1 METDSPP
8 SFRQGLPV
16 YTVSRLNQ
24 EVRGLLE
31 GRLGRVWVEGEI
43 GNLSQPS
50 SGHIYFTL
58 KDARA
63 QVRCALFRGA
73 RRLCCAVTDGMQVL
87 VGARVSLYE
96 GRGDFQLIVEQ
107 MEDAGEGALRRAFEA
122 LKSALAAEGLF
133 DARHKKPL
141 PSVVRRIGVVT
152 SPDGAVWHDIVT
164 TLRRRFPAIAVLLYP
179 VPVQGRDAGTAIAR
193 MLDLAN
199 ERRDCDVLLLARG
212 GGSLEDLWCFNE
224 EIVARAIFRSQLPVV
239 AGIGHETDTT
249 IADWVADLRA
259 PTPTAAAELLSPD
272 QVLWRRRHAEA
283 RHRLQRLLERTL
295 RERVQRFDDLK
306 RRLVTQPLR
315 GLPEKRLK
323 VAALAR
329 RLIMA
334 LPVYPARARA
344 RLQALGQ
351 RLERRS
357 PLTRLHVYRVRLTLL
372 PGRLSA
378 AVRAALRAQETRLTR
393 LNERLRAH
401 PPDRLWERLAGRH
414 GLLKDRLERAMQN
427 ALKAR
432 AERVALLNRALA
444 LTGPPGV
451 LNRGY
456 AIVTDTQGHVAREA
470 RAYPPGTTL
479 RVRLAQGEI
488 IVEVKATQP

>member
-8 SFRQGLPV
+8 PYRQGLPV

-31 GRLGRVWVEGEI
+31 DRLGRVWVEGEI

-50 SGHIYFTL
+50 SGHVYFTL

-73 RRLCCAVTDGMQVL
+73 RRACCAVTDGLQVL
-87 VGARVSLYE
+87 VCARVSLYE

-122 LKSALAAEGLF
+122 LKRTLADEGLF
-133 DARHKKPL
+133 DTHHKKPL
-141 PSVVRRIGVVT
+141 PGVVRRIGVIT

-179 VPVQGRDAGTAIAR
+179 VPVQGRDAGAAIAR

-199 ERRDCDVLLLARG
+199 ERCECDVLLLARG

-224 EIVARAIFRSQLPVV
+224 EIVARAIFRSRLPVV

-272 QVLWRRRHAEA
+272 QALWRRRHTEA
-283 RHRLQRLLERTL
+283 RGRIQRLLERTL
-295 RERVQRFDDLK
+295 RERLQHFDDLK
-306 RRLVTQPLR
+306 RRLIAQPLR
-315 GLPEKRLK
+315 GLPERRVA

-334 LPVYPARARA
+334 LPAYPARGRA
-344 RLQALGQ
+344 RLLALGQ
-351 RLERRS
+351 RLERCS
-357 PLTRLHVYRVRLTLL
+357 PVARLNAHRVRVAPL
-372 PGRLSA
+372 PGRLA
-378 AVRAALRAQETRLTR
+378 AAIRAALRARESRLAR
-393 LNERLRAH
+393 LNERLRAQ
-401 PPDRLWERLAGRH
+401 PPDRLWERLTVRH
-414 GLLKDRLERAMQN
+414 GLLKGRLQRAMRE
-427 ALKAR
+427 ALKTR
-432 AERVALLNRALA
+432 AERLALLDRALA
-444 LTGPPGV
+444 LTGPPAV

-456 AIVTDTQGHVAREA
+456 AIVTDDHGRVAREA
-470 RAYPPGTTL
+470 RAYPPGTAL
-479 RVRLAQGEI
+479 RVRLAEGEM
-488 IVEVKATQP
+488 IVEVKAIQP